1 MIVGDLKGV
10 DSKSQGRVPAVAG
23 EFGVHLSSGEVPS
36 ATYQSFEQTPVVA
49 RQAWPTRVLVCAAM
63 VFVCVV
69 AFLTYA
75 VAEKT
80 SVQAFVAPAL
90 QAARAPIAIRPNSS
104 RQGSSWTP
112 PS

>member
-1 MIVGDLKGV
+1 MIVGDLKGAGRE
-10 DSKSQGRVPAVAG
+10 SQGRVPAVAG
-23 EFGVHLSSGEVPS
+23 EFAVQLSSGEVPS

-49 RQAWPTRVLVCAAM
+49 RQAWPTRVLPCAAM

-80 SVQAFVAPAL
+80 SVQTFLAPAL
-90 QAARAPIAIRPNSS
+90 QAARAPTAIPRNSS
-104 RQGSSWTP
+104 RKSSSWTP

>member
-1 MIVGDLKGV
+1 MIVGNLKGV
-10 DSKSQGRVPAVAG
+10 DPESQGRVPDVAG
-23 EFGVHLSSGEVPS
+23 EFAVKWSSGEVPS

-63 VFVCVV
+63 GFVCVV

-80 SVQAFVAPAL
+80 SVQTFVAPAL
-90 QAARAPIAIRPNSS
+90 QAARAPTAIPRYSS

>member
-10 DSKSQGRVPAVAG
+10 DRKSQGRVPAVAR
-23 EFGVHLSSGEVPS
+23 EFAVQLSSGEVSS

-49 RQAWPTRVLVCAAM
+49 CQAWPTRVLVCAAM
-63 VFVCVV
+63 IFVCVV

-80 SVQAFVAPAL
+80 SVQTFLDTA
-90 QAARAPIAIRPNSS
+90 S
-104 RQGSSWTP
+104 
-112 PS
+112 